1 MYANIYNIYIG
12 IYLYMYIYVFTDFK
26 SDLSRQMK
34 KPLL

>member
-26 SDLSRQMK
+26 LDLSRQMK

>member
-1 MYANIYNIYIG
+1 MCANIYNIYLG

-26 SDLSRQMK
+26 SDLSMQMK